1 MLITR
6 VKIYLYQ
13 WRLNWP
19 SFGIFRIIMNNCLD
33 QFLPSKMILISPRH
47 QVCSASKCMSSR
59 SRILWLNAPMV
70 LYQLV
75 FYVGFCV
82 AAWRQESSELS
93 SYGSSID
100 GEFSVLLVDVST
112 VPVFLT
118 HKLMLLA
125 AVVCVKQSSLD
136 VPNHW
141 TSTPYPTHQGW

>member
-1 MLITR
+1 
-6 VKIYLYQ
+6 
-13 WRLNWP
+13 
-19 SFGIFRIIMNNCLD
+19 
-33 QFLPSKMILISPRH
+33 
-47 QVCSASKCMSSR
+47 
-59 SRILWLNAPMV
+59 MV

-125 AVVCVKQSSLD
+125 AVVYVKQSSLD